1 MRVLIVG
8 GVAGGAT
15 TAARLRRIDENAEVI
30 IFERGE
36 HISYANCGLPYYIGG
51 VIEDRENLFVQTP
64 ENFFNN
70 YRLEVRNRQ
79 EITKID
85 RAQKQ
90 VHVKKLETGEEY
102 TETYDKLVLSPGAE
116 PFKPPIPGINSEG
129 IFTLRSVKETDAI
142 KEFVDQRQPKRAIIV
157 GAGFIGLEMAENLH
171 DRGVFVTIVEMAQQV
186 MNVVDFEM
194 AAMVHQHLKTKD
206 VEFYLRDGVASFK
219 KTDDAIDIHLK
230 SGRTITADM
239 VILSI
244 GVRPESKLAKDAELD
259 VGTTSGIKV
268 NQYLQ
273 TSDPDIYACG
283 DAIEYPNP
291 ITKVPTI
298 TYLAGPANKQG
309 RIVANNIVFGND
321 HEYRG
326 SIQTAVAKVF
336 DVTVATTGASEKV
349 LEKAEIR
356 YKTIITHS
364 SSHAGYYPGAMAM
377 SIKTIFSP
385 EDGRL
390 LGAQIVG
397 YEGVDKRIDLMA
409 TVIRRGGTIWDLTE
423 IEHAYAPPYSSAKD
437 AVNIAGFVAENVYLK
452 RSRHI
457 QWHQV
462 MGCDLNEMMLVD
474 VRTPEEHKLGSI
486 EGAVNIPLYELRA
499 RLDEVDRNKTVV
511 VFCGVGLRAYHA
523 ERILM
528 QSGFEDVYNLSGGY
542 KTFET
547 ATEKQSNEDIY
558 ERDYI
563 GKDDNIYQT
572 DVDHHNRSGSGASPS
587 AAEPRPGDVATVSV
601 DALKVDARG
610 LQCPGPIM
618 KLKKSIDTLEPGQQ
632 LIETASD
639 PGFARDVA
647 SWCKMTGNR
656 LVQLET
662 EKGVTTAV
670 IEKIDPR
677 ERSRVAASHGGG
689 GTPARNGSSLV
700 VFSDDMDRALA
711 SLVIA
716 NGAASAGKDVT
727 LFFTFWGLSI
737 LKRDRKPRVRK
748 DIMGRMFGWM
758 LPEGSNDLKLSKM
771 NFGGVGAAMMK
782 ARMKKQNVDS
792 IDVMLANAVDA
803 GVRLVACQMSMDVM
817 GVKRE
822 ELIDGVEIGGVANYL
837 EATEDSNLNLFV

>member
-15 TAARLRRIDENAEVI
+15 TAARLRRIDESAEVV

-51 VIEDRENLFVQTP
+51 VIEDRERLFVQTP
-64 ENFFNN
+64 ESFFNN

-79 EITKID
+79 EVIGID
-85 RAQKQ
+85 RARKQ
-90 VHVKKLETGEEY
+90 VLVRRLDTGEEY
-102 TETYDKLVLSPGAE
+102 SESYDKLVLAPGAE
-116 PFKPPIPGINSEG
+116 PFRPPIPGISSEG
-129 IFTLRSVKETDAI
+129 IFTLRSVTETDAI
-142 KEFVDQRQPKRAIIV
+142 KEFVDTRKPRRAVIV

-206 VEFYLRDGVASFK
+206 VEFYLRDGVAAFEPGEEGI
-219 KTDDAIDIHLK
+219 TIALK
-230 SGRTITADM
+230 SGRSIVADM

-244 GVRPESKLAKDAELD
+244 GVRPESKLAKDAGLD
-259 VGTTSGIKV
+259 VGQTGGIRV
-268 NQYLQ
+268 NEFLQ
-273 TSDPDIYACG
+273 TTDENIYACG

-291 ITKVPTI
+291 ITGVPTI

-309 RIVANNIVFGND
+309 RIAANNIVFGPS
-321 HEYRG
+321 HEYHG

-349 LEKAEIR
+349 LEQAAIPFR
-356 YKTIITHS
+356 TIITHA

-397 YEGVDKRIDLMA
+397 YDGVDKRIDLMA
-409 TVIRRGGTIWDLTE
+409 TVIRRNGTIWDLSE

-437 AVNIAGFVAENVYLK
+437 PVNIAGFVAENVYLG

-457 QWHQV
+457 HWHQV
-462 MGCDLNEMMLVD
+462 MGCDLDEMMLVD
-474 VRTPEEHKLGSI
+474 VRTPEEFSIGTI
-486 EGAVNIPLYELRA
+486 EGAVNIPLYEIRH
-499 RLDEVDRNKTVV
+499 RLDEIDRDRTVV

-523 ERILM
+523 ERILV
-528 QSGFEDVYNLSGGY
+528 QSGYQDVYNLSGGY

-558 ERDYI
+558 ERDII
-563 GKDDNIYQT
+563 GKDDNIYQA
-572 DVDHHNRSGSGASPS
+572 DPERHAPAEDGGAPS
-587 AAEPRPGDVATVSV
+587 AAIGSGRATARIQV
-601 DALKVDARG
+601 DAMPVDARG

-618 KLKKSIDTLEPGQQ
+618 KLKKSIDTLEAGRQ
-632 LIETASD
+632 LVQTATD

-647 SWCKMTGNR
+647 SWCKMTGNE
-656 LVQLET
+656 LVDLKT
-662 EKGVTTAV
+662 DGGVTTAV
-670 IEKIDPR
+670 IEKADP
-677 ERSRVAASHGGG
+677 SAAASRGAETTRRGN
-689 GTPARNGSSLV
+689 GTSMV

-716 NGAASAGKDVT
+716 NGAASAGKQVT

-737 LKRDRKPRVRK
+737 LKRERKPRVRK
-748 DIMGRMFGWM
+748 DLMGRMFGWM
-758 LPEGSNDLKLSKM
+758 LPSGTGDLKLSKM
-771 NFGGVGAAMMK
+771 NFGGMGAAMMK
-782 ARMKKQNVDS
+782 SRMKHQNVDS

-817 GVKRE
+817 GVSAE
-822 ELIDGVEIGGVANYL
+822 EFIDGVEIGGVANYL
-837 EATEDSNLNLFV
+837 EATESANLNLFI